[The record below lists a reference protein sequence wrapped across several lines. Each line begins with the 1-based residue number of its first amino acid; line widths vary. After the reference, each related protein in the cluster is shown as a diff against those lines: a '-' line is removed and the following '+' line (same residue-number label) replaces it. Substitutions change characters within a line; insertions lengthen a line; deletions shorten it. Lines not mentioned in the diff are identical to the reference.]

1 MKMRIESH
9 CKIPKRFVT
18 LLFATLIV
26 LAVLVSVNTVH
37 AAASITTDKEDYS
50 PGDTVIVSGS
60 GFAPNSPIT
69 ITVLRPD
76 STTDAVTGVTSDG
89 SGAFTASYQL
99 DGITGTYTVTARDGT
114 NTATTTFTDA
124 ELVSVEVVAGTDNVP
139 IIVEQGQTVSF
150 TIKLSA
156 TGKLDTSYT
165 SSNPA
170 TAKIPT
176 AYSVGSGGS
185 ISAATLSSAYAFWH
199 NAVTDPSAEYRDA
212 RWTGYP
218 TPYGVSASASATS
231 DAPRGDYVITIVPT
245 LANPGGA
252 PRLVNDISDTLTIR
266 VVPPPDTTPPVV
278 TITAPTEG
286 GYYKSPNVPAG
297 AYSVV
302 ELNPYTV
309 VESGYST
316 SEGVQTYTV
325 KATDAAGNV
334 GSASVTYTVD
344 NTPPVVTITAPV
356 IGAYYKTADVPVGA
370 FIVVEAN
377 PYTTSESGWANSP
390 EGSYTYT
397 VTATDA
403 AGNVGKASVTYTV
416 DNTQPVVTITAPA
429 NGAYYKT
436 ANVPVGVFTVVE
448 SNPYTAVES
457 GYSTAEG
464 VQTYTVTAT
473 DGAGNIGSAS
483 VTYTADN
490 TAPVVTI
497 TAPAGGAYYKSS
509 AVPGAAY
516 SVVELNPYT
525 VVESG
530 YSTSEGV
537 QTCTVTATDGA
548 GNVGSDSVT
557 YTVDNTPPVVTISA
571 PAAGWYRTAT
581 LPALAYTATDN
592 LDPNPSVVVSGWSTL
607 ERVHTVTVKATDAA
621 GNVGSASVAYTVDNT
636 LPVVVISA
644 PAEGGYYQTA
654 TLPPLDYTVTDNLDP
669 NPIVEASGWSTDEGL
684 HTVTVTATDAAGNVG
699 SGSVTYTVDNTPP
712 TTDKGL
718 SGTAG
723 TNGWYTSNVDVTL
736 TASDPG
742 PGSGVKKIHYILN
755 GVETVVSGHT
765 ATFSITTEGSNT
777 LDHWAVDN
785 AGNTEAKDS
794 QTINIDK
801 TPPSISGSRS
811 PAANSYGWNNGD
823 VTVSFTCTDAVSGVD
838 SCSGPTTLSGEGAG
852 QSVTGTATDMAG
864 NSASATV
871 GGINIDKTAPTITAS
886 ISPAAPASTGWYNLA
901 TGVPTVSF
909 SCSDDGSGL
918 AGSCPAPVTLS
929 EGADQS
935 VSRTVYDAAGN
946 SATAGISHINVDL
959 TAPTVTITVPANG
972 GFYVLGASVAS
983 SFSCA
988 DQTSGVASCTGPATV
1003 DTNSVGS
1010 KSFAV
1015 TATDNAGNPATLTNT
1030 YNVQYAPVGTMC
1042 LGSPSH
1048 QILQPINVD
1057 GSSVWK
1063 KGSTVPAKFR
1073 VCDAKGNS
1081 IGTPGVVVSFKLVN
1095 KDGGTVG
1102 PVDEDPVSTTPDIAF
1117 RWDPTSQQWIFNI
1130 NTKNLTAG
1138 YTYTYQINLN
1148 DGTTII
1154 FKFGLK

>member
-1 MKMRIESH
+1 MNRNRCNLALLAVVLLLTLVVFARADNVQNDVVVGGNDTFTLGGSTTVQYWIVATSGDSQAG
-9 CKIPKRFVT
+9 CNAIDGTPATVT
-18 LLFATLIV
+18 INVPSQVTASPVSLVFISCMVGSNKNAQSVVFAASAAGDYLITVSVSDSGTGSYNTNPASFTLHV
-26 LAVLVSVNTVH
+26 LA
-37 AAASITTDKEDYS
+37 
-50 PGDTVIVSGS
+50 
-60 GFAPNSPIT
+60 
-69 ITVLRPD
+69 
-76 STTDAVTGVTSDG
+76 
-89 SGAFTASYQL
+89 
-99 DGITGTYTVTARDGT
+99 
-114 NTATTTFTDA
+114 
-124 ELVSVEVVAGTDNVP
+124 
-139 IIVEQGQTVSF
+139 
-150 TIKLSA
+150 
-156 TGKLDTSYT
+156 
-165 SSNPA
+165 PA
-170 TAKIPT
+170 
-176 AYSVGSGGS
+176 
-185 ISAATLSSAYAFWH
+185 
-199 NAVTDPSAEYRDA
+199 
-212 RWTGYP
+212 
-218 TPYGVSASASATS
+218 
-231 DAPRGDYVITIVPT
+231 
-245 LANPGGA
+245 
-252 PRLVNDISDTLTIR
+252 
-266 VVPPPDTTPPVV
+266 DTTP
-278 TITAPTEG
+278 
-286 GYYKSPNVPAG
+286 
-297 AYSVV
+297 
-302 ELNPYTV
+302 
-309 VESGYST
+309 
-316 SEGVQTYTV
+316 
-325 KATDAAGNV
+325 
-334 GSASVTYTVD
+334 
-344 NTPPVVTITAPV
+344 
-356 IGAYYKTADVPVGA
+356 
-370 FIVVEAN
+370 
-377 PYTTSESGWANSP
+377 
-390 EGSYTYT
+390 
-397 VTATDA
+397 
-403 AGNVGKASVTYTV
+403 
-416 DNTQPVVTITAPA
+416 
-429 NGAYYKT
+429 
-436 ANVPVGVFTVVE
+436 
-448 SNPYTAVES
+448 
-457 GYSTAEG
+457 
-464 VQTYTVTAT
+464 
-473 DGAGNIGSAS
+473 
-483 VTYTADN
+483 
-490 TAPVVTI
+490 PVVTI
-497 TAPAGGAYYKSS
+497 TAPAGGAYYKT
-509 AVPGAAY
+509 ANVPAGAY
-516 SVVELNPYT
+516 SVVEANPYT
-525 VVESG
+525 VVEVG
-530 YSTSEGV
+530 PSTAEGAGSY
-537 QTCTVTATDGA
+537 TVTATDSAGNVGSASVAYTVDDTLPVVTITAPADGGFYKSDVLPALAYTVTESNPYTVVSDGYSNVEGSHTVTVTATDAA
-548 GNVGSDSVT
+548 GNVGSDSVP
-557 YTVDNTPPVVTISA
+557 YTVDNSAPVVTINA
-571 PAAGWYRTAT
+571 PAAGYYQTAT
-581 LPALAYTATDN
+581 LPALAYTVTDN
-592 LDPNPSVVVSGWSTL
+592 LDPNPSVVVSGWST
-607 ERVHTVTVKATDAA
+607 
-621 GNVGSASVAYTVDNT
+621 
-636 LPVVVISA
+636 
-644 PAEGGYYQTA
+644 AEG
-654 TLPPLDYTVTDNLDP
+654 V
-669 NPIVEASGWSTDEGL
+669 

-699 SGSVTYTVDNTPP
+699 SDSITYTVDNTPP
-712 TTDKGL
+712 TTDKDL

-723 TNGWYTSNVDVTL
+723 SNDWYISDVVVTL
-736 TASDPG
+736 TAGDPS
-742 PGSGVKKIHYILN
+742 PGSGVKEIHYVLD
-755 GVETVVSGHT
+755 GVEIVVSGNT
-765 ATFSITTEGSNT
+765 AKFTVTTEGTNT

-852 QSVTGTATDMAG
+852 QSVTGTATDIAG

-959 TAPTVTITVPANG
+959 TAPIVTITVPANG